1 MKPVSKHFVPIL
13 ATLLVM
19 LFMWLSSVPLLSWY
33 QFSAQHQEL
42 DDASFRWYHEK
53 INNYSFEFDTSNP
66 ENYPFRMPVQIHV
79 RNGAFVAAY
88 EVDSGRK
95 IDISGVAD
103 LPANFDMAFAFVAA
117 LLERQP
123 RTIDVEYDALAH
135 FPARIAVN
143 FGENEQEASIYRLR
157 AFRETDNNTR

>member
-1 MKPVSKHFVPIL
+1 MKPASKHFVPIL

-53 INNYSFEFDTSNP
+53 IDNYSFEFDTSNP
-66 ENYPFRMPVQIHV
+66 EQYPFRMPVRIHV
-79 RNGAFVAAY
+79 RDGAYLTAY
-88 EVDSGRK
+88 EVDSGLE
-95 IDISGVAD
+95 IDISGVAN
-103 LPANFDMAFAFVAA
+103 LPSSFDQAFAFVAD

-123 RTIDVEYDALAH
+123 RTIDVQYDSLAH

-143 FGENEQEASIYRLR
+143 FGASEQDVSIYYFRS
-157 AFRETDNNTR
+157 FRETE